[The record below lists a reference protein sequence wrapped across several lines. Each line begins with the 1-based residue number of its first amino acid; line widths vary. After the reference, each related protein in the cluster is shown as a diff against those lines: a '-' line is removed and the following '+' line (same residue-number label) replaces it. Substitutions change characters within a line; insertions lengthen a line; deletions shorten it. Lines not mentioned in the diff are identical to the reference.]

1 MKKNSWLIL
10 VILSLAFIVA
20 GCQSAPEEAAPAPEV
35 VEEAPAEALPADS
48 PGGIFQAAMEG
59 IETNVSI
66 FFEGIP
72 VPEEGSISMA
82 DDTRMDFIT
91 PLTIEE
97 CVDYYR
103 TAFPELGL
111 IEIEELAKST
121 EFSATLVFGGYP
133 KGKAIEVKVSRFS
146 DTARNIKV
154 NILDPAELK

>member
-1 MKKNSWLIL
+1 MKKYRWSVLL
-10 VILSLAFIVA
+10 ILSLSLVLAS
-20 GCQSAPEEAAPAPEV
+20 CQSAPEETAPAPEV
-35 VEEAPAEALPADS
+35 EEAPAMELPADS
-48 PGGIFQAAMEG
+48 PGGIFQAAMAG
-59 IETNVSI
+59 VETNVSI

-91 PLTIEE
+91 ALTIEE
-97 CVDYYR
+97 CVDFYR
-103 TAFPELGL
+103 KTFPELGM

-146 DTARNIKV
+146 ETARNIKV
-154 NILDPAELK
+154 NIMDPAELK

>member
-1 MKKNSWLIL
+1 MKKNSWL
-10 VILSLAFIVA
+10 VFSILSISIIVA
-20 GCQSAPEEAAPAPEV
+20 GCQSTPEEAAPAPEV
-35 VEEAPAEALPADS
+35 EEVPAVELPADS
-48 PGGIFQAAMEG
+48 PGGIFQAAMAG
-59 IETNVSI
+59 VETNVSI
-66 FFEGIP
+66 FFDGIP

-97 CVDYYR
+97 CVDFYR
-103 TAFPELGL
+103 TTFPELGL

-133 KGKAIEVKVSRFS
+133 KGKAIEIKVSRFS

-154 NILDPAELK
+154 NIIDPAELK